1 MNKFINLIKLDFFCI
16 SIYSKYIYIMEIS
29 SININFP
36 INDDVEKHRFL
47 SMNRLTKDKYYSD
60 LLLLLLTEKGSRY
73 YNPEYGTNLYKYIF
87 EPNDNITENIIVDDI
102 KNTVS
107 SYMPEISIKNVKFN
121 WIDESNNQIS
131 DNQLNIH
138 IDFIYGEGGLNEMG
152 NIDINF

>member
-1 MNKFINLIKLDFFCI
+1 
-16 SIYSKYIYIMEIS
+16 MEIS